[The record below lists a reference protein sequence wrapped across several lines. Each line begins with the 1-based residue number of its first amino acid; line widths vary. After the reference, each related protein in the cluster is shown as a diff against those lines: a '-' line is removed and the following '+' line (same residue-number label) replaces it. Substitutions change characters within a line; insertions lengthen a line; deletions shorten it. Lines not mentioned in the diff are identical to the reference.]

1 MEKEILISDDEYE
14 TRCAVLEHG
23 VLNEIYIER
32 KADTQ
37 TLGNLYK
44 GRVANVLPGMQ
55 VAFVDIGL
63 DRHAF
68 LHISDL
74 KYESVDVTLNGNGNR
89 NGNGNGNGNR
99 NGKSAKNSVLDLK
112 AKRPKASRG
121 GRGFPF
127 LISDLISKKQE
138 ILVQVGKEP
147 MGNKGARVTS
157 NITLPGRYVV
167 YMPNS
172 SNIGVSRRI
181 ESASERDRLRNMAQT
196 VKADVEGGFIIRTA
210 AEGLNEAEFAA
221 EIRYL
226 INQWKQTLARA
237 NRKSAPSLVSKDL
250 GFTNRIVR
258 DMFTKDV
265 KQLLIDSKAGYQ
277 ETMDY
282 VSSVMPDLQKR
293 VTLYQ
298 EKTALFNAFGVERE
312 LKNALS
318 EKIWLK
324 CGGHIIIQQTEAM
337 VSIDVNTGRFVG
349 KADPDNTILSAN
361 MEAVEEVVRQLQLR
375 DLGGIIVVDFIDMEE
390 ASHRKRVFKML
401 QDALR
406 KDRARTNILHFSDL
420 GLVEMTRQR
429 TRPSLSTLLM
439 EPCPYCDGHGT
450 VLSIETVGIQLFR
463 AIKAAHR
470 QTQKPELRVIANDD
484 VVSHLKSAMSDKLRD
499 LRRSLKLNLVLE
511 SDINLHLED
520 YRIFAGN
527 GEEVFLE

>member
-14 TRCAVLEHG
+14 TRCAVLEEG

-32 KADTQ
+32 KAAAQ

-44 GRVANVLPGMQ
+44 GRVENVLPGMQ

-74 KYESVDVTLNGNGNR
+74 KYESANEDETEDENVNGNR
-89 NGNGNGNGNR
+89 
-99 NGKSAKNSVLDLK
+99 KLDKDVDTLDLK
-112 AKRPKASRG
+112 AKPAKQSRG

-127 LISDLISKKQE
+127 LISDLISKRQE
-138 ILVQVGKEP
+138 LLVQVGKEP
-147 MGNKGARVTS
+147 IGTKGARVTS
-157 NITLPGRYVV
+157 NITLPGRYAV

-181 ESASERDRLRNMAQT
+181 ESATERDRLRNMAKT
-196 VKADVEGGFIIRTA
+196 IKADVEGGFIIRTA
-210 AEGLNEAEFAA
+210 AEGLSETEFAT
-221 EIRYL
+221 EIRSL
-226 INQWKQTLARA
+226 INQWKQVSERA
-237 NRKSAPSLVSKDL
+237 KQKSAPSLVSKDL
-250 GFTNRIVR
+250 SFTNRMVR
-258 DMFTKDV
+258 DMLTKDV
-265 KQLLIDSKAGYQ
+265 KQLLIDSKVGYQ

-282 VSSVMPDLQKR
+282 VASVMPDLKPR
-293 VTLYQ
+293 VSLYKEDKTLFDAY
-298 EKTALFNAFGVERE
+298 GVERA
-312 LKNALS
+312 LKEALS

-349 KADPDNTILSAN
+349 KSDPDNTILSAN
-361 MEAVEEVVRQLQLR
+361 LEAVEEVVRQIQLR

-390 ASHRKRVFKML
+390 AAHRKRVFKML
-401 QDALR
+401 QEALR

-439 EPCPYCDGHGT
+439 EECPYCDGHGT
-450 VLSIETVGIQLFR
+450 VLSIETVVIQLLR
-463 AIKAAHR
+463 AIKMAHN
-470 QTQKPELRVIANDD
+470 QAGHSELRVIANDY
-484 VVSHLKSAMSDKLRD
+484 VVSHIKSQMANKLRD
-499 LRRSLKLNLVLE
+499 LKKSLKLDLTLE
-511 SDINLHLED
+511 TDADLHLED
-520 YRIFAGN
+520 YRIFVGR
-527 GEEVFLE
+527 GEEIFLD

>member
-14 TRCAVLEHG
+14 TRCAVLEEG

-32 KADTQ
+32 KAAAQ

-44 GRVANVLPGMQ
+44 GRVENVLPGMQ

-74 KYESVDVTLNGNGNR
+74 KYESANEDETEDEKLDGNR
-89 NGNGNGNGNR
+89 
-99 NGKSAKNSVLDLK
+99 KSDTDVDTLDLK
-112 AKRPKASRG
+112 AKPAKQSRG

-138 ILVQVGKEP
+138 LLVQVGKEP
-147 MGNKGARVTS
+147 IGTKGARVTS
-157 NITLPGRYVV
+157 NIMLPGRYVV

-181 ESASERDRLRNMAQT
+181 ESVTERDRLRNMAKT
-196 VKADVEGGFIIRTA
+196 IKADVEGGFIIRTA
-210 AEGLNEAEFAA
+210 AEGLSETEFAA

-226 INQWKQTLARA
+226 INQWKQVGERA
-237 NRKSAPSLVSKDL
+237 KRKSAPSLVSKDL
-250 GFTNRIVR
+250 SFTNRIVR
-258 DMFTKDV
+258 DMLTKDV

-282 VSSVMPDLQKR
+282 VSSVMPNLKPR
-293 VTLYQ
+293 VSLYKDDATLFDAY
-298 EKTALFNAFGVERE
+298 GVERA
-312 LKNALS
+312 LKEALS

-349 KADPDNTILSAN
+349 KSDPDNTILSAN
-361 MEAVEEVVRQLQLR
+361 LEAVEEVVRQIQLR

-401 QDALR
+401 QEALR

-439 EPCPYCDGHGT
+439 EECPYCDGHGT
-450 VLSIETVGIQLFR
+450 VLSIETVVIQLLR
-463 AIKAAHR
+463 AIKMAHS
-470 QTQKPELRVIANDD
+470 QTKHSELRVVANDY
-484 VVSHLKSAMSDKLRD
+484 VVSHIKSQMANKLRE
-499 LRRSLKLNLVLE
+499 LKKSLKLDLALE
-511 SDINLHLED
+511 ANADLHLED
-520 YRIFAGN
+520 YRIFVGR
-527 GEEVFLE
+527 GEEIFLD

>member
-14 TRCAVLEHG
+14 TRCAVLEEG

-32 KADTQ
+32 KAATQ

-44 GRVANVLPGMQ
+44 GRVENVLPGMQ

-63 DRHAF
+63 ERHAF

-74 KYESVDVTLNGNGNR
+74 KYEHADEDEDDTARQNGDR
-89 NGNGNGNGNR
+89 KS
-99 NGKSAKNSVLDLK
+99 GKNTAILDLK
-112 AKRPKASRG
+112 GKPSKQTRG

-127 LISDLISKKQE
+127 LISDLISKRQE
-138 ILVQVGKEP
+138 LLVQVGKEP
-147 MGNKGARVTS
+147 IGTKGARVTS

-181 ESASERDRLRNMAQT
+181 EAVTERDRLRNMAKT

-210 AEGLNEAEFAA
+210 AEGLNETEFAA

-226 INQWKQTLARA
+226 IDQWKQICNRA
-237 NRKSAPSLVSKDL
+237 DKKSAPSLVSRDL
-250 GFTNRIVR
+250 SFTNRIVR
-258 DMFTKDV
+258 DMLTKEV
-265 KQLLIDSKAGYQ
+265 KQLLIDSNTGYQ
-277 ETMDY
+277 ETMQY
-282 VSSVMPDLQKR
+282 VSSVMPDLQTR
-293 VTLYQ
+293 VSLYQ
-298 EKTALFNAFGVERE
+298 EDPTLFDAYGVERA
-312 LKNALS
+312 LKEALS

-349 KADPDNTILSAN
+349 KSDPDNTILSAN
-361 MEAVEEVVRQLQLR
+361 LEAVEEVVRQIQLR

-390 ASHRKRVFKML
+390 AAHRKRVFKML
-401 QDALR
+401 QEALR

-439 EPCPYCDGHGT
+439 EECPYCDGHGAI
-450 VLSIETVGIQLFR
+450 LSIETVVIQLLR
-463 AIKAAHR
+463 AIKMAHK
-470 QTQKPELRVIANDD
+470 QTQQSHLRVIANDY
-484 VVSHLKSAMSDKLRD
+484 VVGHIKSQMSNKVRELKK
-499 LRRSLKLNLVLE
+499 SLKLELVLE
-511 SDINLHLED
+511 PDADLHLED
-520 YRIFAGN
+520 YRIFVGK
-527 GEEVFLE
+527 GEELFLA